1 MAESRSEGAKLYHER
16 RGGSTHSVVHCINT
30 LLQGPL
36 FDESGMAA
44 IAIELDRRERL
55 NIVRKFGLPT
65 NSSGYFRFD
74 IFGVQV
80 ELLQEALKAW
90 DMQVTPLHSPE
101 AWEAK
106 IDFEQ
111 ESAMICQ
118 KGHKEDWTCVRRVD
132 GEWYE
137 FDCLYPAPEHVPEF
151 YVPAYVDSLECFGW
165 TIYLVRGK
173 LPGTR
178 DTPAARARD
187 DDGPPSSRE
196 DEAEGNRDEECAQ
209 A

>member
-44 IAIELDRRERL
+44 VAIELDRRERL
-55 NIVRKFGLPT
+55 NIVRKIRPPDELLRLFP
-65 NSSGYFRFD
+65 
-74 IFGVQV
+74 
-80 ELLQEALKAW
+80 LLQEALKAW

-173 LPGTR
+173 LPETR

-187 DDGPPSSRE
+187 GGGLPPSRE
-196 DEAEGNRDEECAQ
+196 DEAEGNRGEECAQ